1 MFLQEKYGL
10 YQRLIV
16 VILFLGGLILLLTH
30 GSLILFEN
38 FFWILIMIIF
48 LVIQCILLKFFFE
61 KGNTRFEFSKWKI
74 IRMEMGVLVPLSFAM
89 IFLLFQ
95 ISIIWMKDDQI
106 ITLIEDQQS
115 FAYYSLALRISEP
128 IGYISEWLREMQIP
142 LLYWGGHMATHLP
155 GYPLMIHIAFQI
167 FGEHSY
173 SVMYLVSILSALTI
187 FPIFCISNLIYG
199 WRVAIL
205 SCILYSWAPSLILN
219 FPYMDLILGFFVC
232 SSILLFLHSFRTQN
246 TVMSLIGGL
255 ILALCIFMSYVSASI
270 LVLVLIFTIFSDEF
284 KKIINLLFYSLG
296 TVIPY
301 VIMEMAIDWPIIQA
315 TLSAQKINSWFY
327 WHLNSLN
334 PLVWNIGHSTL
345 FFFMLIGLPICI
357 MFLIALIRSLRYFF
371 HEHEHNT
378 FVLSFA
384 AVLFITILFAKLEL
398 ARVASFLIPFIVIIA
413 SSEIAKWKNEDSLIT
428 NFILLTITQF
438 IVFLIL
444 VSQVNLYSNMLGYP
458 II

>member
-1 MFLQEKYGL
+1 
-10 YQRLIV
+10 
-16 VILFLGGLILLLTH
+16 
-30 GSLILFEN
+30 
-38 FFWILIMIIF
+38 
-48 LVIQCILLKFFFE
+48 
-61 KGNTRFEFSKWKI
+61 
-74 IRMEMGVLVPLSFAM
+74 
-89 IFLLFQ
+89 
-95 ISIIWMKDDQI
+95 
-106 ITLIEDQQS
+106 
-115 FAYYSLALRISEP
+115 LALRISEP

-187 FPIFCISNLIYG
+187 FPIFWISNLIYG

-205 SCILYSWAPSLILN
+205 SCILYSGVPSLILN

-255 ILALCIFMSYVSASI
+255 ILSFCIFMSYVSASI
-270 LVLVLIFTIFSDEF
+270 LVMVLIFTIFSDEF
-284 KKIINLLFYSLG
+284 KKIINLLFYFLG
-296 TVIPY
+296 TIIPY
-301 VIMEMAIDWPIIQA
+301 VILEIVIGWPIIQA
-315 TLSAQKINSWFY
+315 TLSAQKTNSWFY
-327 WHLNSLN
+327 WHLHSLN

-345 FFFMLIGLPICI
+345 FFFMFIGLPVCLL
-357 MFLIALIRSLRYFF
+357 FFIALMRSLRYFF
-371 HEHEHNT
+371 HEHEHEHST

-413 SSEIAKWKNEDSLIT
+413 SGEIMKWKNEDRFIT
-428 NFILLTITQF
+428 TFILLIIAQF
-438 IVFLIL
+438 IVFLVH
-444 VSQVNLYSNMLGYP
+444 VSQVDLYSNMLGYP
-458 II
+458 VV

>member
-1 MFLQEKYGL
+1 
-10 YQRLIV
+10 
-16 VILFLGGLILLLTH
+16 
-30 GSLILFEN
+30 
-38 FFWILIMIIF
+38 MIIF

-61 KGNTRFEFSKWKI
+61 KGNQRFEFSTWKI
-74 IRMEMGVLVPLSFAM
+74 FRIEMSILVPLSFAM
-89 IFLLFQ
+89 MFLLFQ
-95 ISIIWMKDDQI
+95 ISIIWMKNDQI
-106 ITLIEDQQS
+106 ISLIEDQQS

-128 IGYISEWLREMQIP
+128 MGYISEWLREMQIP

-187 FPIFCISNLIYG
+187 FPIFWISNLIYG

-205 SCILYSWAPSLILN
+205 SCILYSWVPSLILN

-232 SSILLFLHSFRTQN
+232 SSILLFLNSFRTQN

-255 ILALCIFMSYVSASI
+255 VLSFCIFMSYVSASI
-270 LVLVLIFTIFSDEF
+270 LVMVLIFAIFSDES
-284 KKIINLLFYSLG
+284 KKIINLLLYFLG

-301 VIMEMAIDWPIIQA
+301 VILEMAIGWPIIQA
-315 TLSAQKINSWFY
+315 TLSAQKTNSWFY
-327 WHLNSLN
+327 WHLHSLN
-334 PLVWNIGHSTL
+334 PLVWNIGHSIL
-345 FFFMLIGLPICI
+345 FFFMFIGLPVCI
-357 MFLIALIRSLRYFF
+357 MFFIALIRSLRYFF
-371 HEHEHNT
+371 HEHEHST

-413 SSEIAKWKNEDSLIT
+413 SGEIMKWKNGDSLVT
-428 NFILLTITQF
+428 NSILLTIAQF
-438 IVFLIL
+438 IVFLVH
-444 VSQVNLYSNMLGYP
+444 VSQVDLYSNMLGYP
-458 II
+458 IV